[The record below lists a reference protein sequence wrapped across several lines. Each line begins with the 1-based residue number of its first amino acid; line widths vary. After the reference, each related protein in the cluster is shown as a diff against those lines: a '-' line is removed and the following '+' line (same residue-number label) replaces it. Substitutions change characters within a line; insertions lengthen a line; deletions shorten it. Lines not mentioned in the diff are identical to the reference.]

1 MGQIDLNEQRL
12 QVPRSQSVRARLR
25 RLGGKPSGQAITEY
39 LFLLAFA
46 VGILMTLFKS
56 LIAPKL
62 TQLTTSVSQKIERQ
76 FLGSDLHYFPVGR

>member
-1 MGQIDLNEQRL
+1 MGQVDLNEQRL
-12 QVPRSQSVRARLR
+12 PVPQSQSVLARLR
-25 RLGGKPSGQAITEY
+25 RRGGNSSGQAITEY

-62 TQLTTSVSQKIERQ
+62 TRLTTSVNQKIERQ